1 MKVGVLLTKYFL
13 ATLANM
19 ASASAKDGAFRR
31 AMHGRGV
38 LIAGNGITLVISNN
52 EMDDFIK
59 IIKSFE
65 HSGVLIEGVTET
77 VKKEI
82 KKQVGGFFGML
93 LGISDASIFVIMFTG
108 KGIVGVGREHIKMDK
123 SF

>member
-1 MKVGVLLTKYFL
+1 
-13 ATLANM
+13 
-19 ASASAKDGAFRR
+19 
-31 AMHGRGV
+31 
-38 LIAGNGITLVISNN
+38 
-52 EMDDFIK
+52 MDDFIK

-65 HSGVLIEGVTET
+65 HSGVLIEGFTET

-93 LGISDASIFVIMFTG
+93 LGISGASIFVIMFTR